1 MNVGIRRCRD
11 ATHSSRFARLVVL
24 PFWLTVVEVLVLV
37 VAEEVAFAVAEAEVD
52 EVPLGKVE
60 YTLEKTGVLATIS
73 TMR

>member
-1 MNVGIRRCRD
+1 M
-11 ATHSSRFARLVVL
+11 VL

-60 YTLEKTGVLATIS
+60 YTLEKTGVLATMS